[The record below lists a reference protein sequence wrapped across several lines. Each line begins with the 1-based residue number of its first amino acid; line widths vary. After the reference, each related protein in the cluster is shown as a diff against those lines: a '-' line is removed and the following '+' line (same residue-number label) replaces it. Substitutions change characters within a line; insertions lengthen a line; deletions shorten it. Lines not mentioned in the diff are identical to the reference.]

1 MACGGKGRREHAMQ
15 KLAVSN
21 IAWDSS
27 EDGEAYREVSARG
40 FGLEISPSRVF
51 GSVKAAS
58 KGKIREFSAG
68 LAGKGIEV
76 VAMQA
81 LLYGRDDLKVFEG
94 EEKRRETMGV
104 LKKCVDIGAQVG
116 AAALVFGSPRNRL
129 MPAGKEKESESVA
142 VDFFGE
148 IGDYAFQNGVFFCV
162 EPNPKEYGANFLCTT
177 DEAAGFVKK
186 VKSKGLKINLDCGA
200 VALNGE
206 NDKAVG
212 DAVRF
217 AGHVHASEP
226 FLAPLNGENPVHRS
240 VAEIL
245 LKKKYRGAVS
255 IEMKKTREK
264 GNVEQITGAMDFL
277 KGIYGG

>member
-1 MACGGKGRREHAMQ
+1 
-15 KLAVSN
+15 
-21 IAWDSS
+21 
-27 EDGEAYREVSARG
+27 
-40 FGLEISPSRVF
+40 
-51 GSVKAAS
+51 
-58 KGKIREFSAG
+58 
-68 LAGKGIEV
+68 
-76 VAMQA
+76 
-81 LLYGRDDLKVFEG
+81 
-94 EEKRRETMGV
+94 MGV

-206 NDKAVG
+206 N
-212 DAVRF
+212 
-217 AGHVHASEP
+217 
-226 FLAPLNGENPVHRS
+226 PVHRS